1 MTPLRALSVAVIAL
15 TACSTA
21 EVDLHVTFDDAVDV
35 TRLASLRI
43 GVSGADTWSGDVPV
57 NDRVRAER
65 EARLVYHAAA
75 DSGSLDFAVA
85 ALDSTGTRFAA
96 NTLPDVALR
105 AHDAVPASIRLAPAG
120 PEPMTDLPIP
130 DLPDASPQEMG
141 APGSVC
147 ATGAFLKC
155 EDFETPLGTRWIAS
169 TSPPWAT
176 FELSTARAYRG
187 SSSLHFTGEVWSA
200 DLGANYFASAFLV
213 DNSIPLDTMYFRA
226 FIYVPSGTTGGLQT
240 SLLSLR
246 QVVTPFEVAE
256 FGFNPN
262 RTLQLAWPSGA
273 RDGTVSFGVNRWVCV
288 EWMFSQRLG
297 DGGSLQQR
305 VWLDGVEAPE
315 LAVVDLPR
323 PAAFGRVEL
332 GVYKLLTST
341 TPAIDLYVDEVVFDD
356 KRIGCGP

>member
-1 MTPLRALSVAVIAL
+1 MTPPRALAVVVIAL
-15 TACSTA
+15 FAACSTA
-21 EVDLHVTFDDAVDV
+21 DVDLHITFDDAVDV
-35 TRLASLRI
+35 SRLASLRI

-57 NDRVRAER
+57 NDRVRTER

-75 DSGSLDFAVA
+75 DSGSLD
-85 ALDSTGTRFAA
+85 STGTRFAA
-96 NTLPDVALR
+96 NTLPGVALH
-105 AHDAVPASIRLAPAG
+105 AHEAVAATIRLAPAG
-120 PEPMTDLPIP
+120 PEPTTDLPIP
-130 DLPDASPQEMG
+130 DLPDLPSPDGNPTEMG

-147 ATGAFLKC
+147 ATGSFLKC
-155 EDFETPLGTRWIAS
+155 EDFETPLGTRWIPS

-200 DLGANYFASAFLV
+200 DMGANYFASAFLV
-213 DNSIPLDTMYFRA
+213 DNSISLDTMYFRA
-226 FIYVPSGTTGGLQT
+226 FIYVPSGSTGGLQT

-256 FGFNPN
+256 LGYNAN
-262 RTLQLAWPSGA
+262 RTLQLAWASGA
-273 RDGTVSFGVNRWVCV
+273 RDATSTFAINRWVCV

-297 DGGSLQQR
+297 DGGTLQQR

-323 PAAFGRVEL
+323 TAPFGRVEL
-332 GVYKLLTST
+332 GVYKIITST
-341 TPAIDLYVDEVVFDD
+341 TPAIDLYMDEVVFDD